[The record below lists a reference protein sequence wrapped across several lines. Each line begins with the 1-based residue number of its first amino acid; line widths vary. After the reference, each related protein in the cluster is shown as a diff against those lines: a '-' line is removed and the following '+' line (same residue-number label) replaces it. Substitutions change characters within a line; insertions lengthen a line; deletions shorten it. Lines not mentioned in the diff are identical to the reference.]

1 MPRDYRTYYP
11 DQDLLLPP
19 SPREWLPDTH
29 IAFFISD
36 AVDAMDLGAFHKR
49 YGRSGP
55 GKQAFHPSMMV
66 KVLLYAYASG
76 VFSSRR
82 IASRLHEDLA
92 FRFLAAENFPSHR
105 TICDFRKRHL
115 EEFKDLFVQ
124 VVQLAREAELVR
136 LGTIAIDGTK
146 IRANA
151 SKRKAMTYKRMKEE
165 EARLRK
171 EIRELTERARKLDD
185 AEDEQYGSEGRGD
198 ELPQELAR
206 REDRLAAIQAAKQR
220 LEKRQKE
227 ADDDKGREPGDHKP
241 GGGKAGK
248 PYKRPYGVP
257 EEKTQ
262 DNFTD
267 PESRIMKT
275 STEGFQ
281 QCYNAQAAVDA
292 HEGIIIATGMT
303 QSAADYNQLEPVLD
317 RVEQN
322 LGESVESVLADA
334 GYASEDNLQLL
345 EDREIDAYVA
355 TGREKKIGEGKTP
368 SRKTALGRMASKIRT
383 KRGKERYRKRK
394 HIGEPPF
401 GWIKRVLGFRQFSM
415 RGFTNVT
422 CEWDLV
428 CAALNL
434 RRMAGRMEW
443 N

>member
-1 MPRDYRTYYP
+1 LFYPTLLGVIPRDYRTYYP

-171 EIRELTERARKLDD
+171 EIRDLTERARKLD
-185 AEDEQYGSEGRGD
+185 
-198 ELPQELAR
+198 
-206 REDRLAAIQAAKQR
+206 
-220 LEKRQKE
+220 
-227 ADDDKGREPGDHKP
+227 
-241 GGGKAGK
+241 
-248 PYKRPYGVP
+248 
-257 EEKTQ
+257 
-262 DNFTD
+262 
-267 PESRIMKT
+267 
-275 STEGFQ
+275 
-281 QCYNAQAAVDA
+281 NA
-292 HEGIIIATGMT
+292 
-303 QSAADYNQLEPVLD
+303 
-317 RVEQN
+317 
-322 LGESVESVLADA
+322 
-334 GYASEDNLQLL
+334 
-345 EDREIDAYVA
+345 
-355 TGREKKIGEGKTP
+355 
-368 SRKTALGRMASKIRT
+368 
-383 KRGKERYRKRK
+383 
-394 HIGEPPF
+394 
-401 GWIKRVLGFRQFSM
+401 
-415 RGFTNVT
+415 
-422 CEWDLV
+422 
-428 CAALNL
+428 
-434 RRMAGRMEW
+434 
-443 N
+443 